1 MSLFVSY
8 QVIDTPL
15 TPRAALKRWQ
25 SWKLMPIEDEARRM
39 MMILA
44 LVAIVVVGLKAAV
57 APQAVADEPLP
68 EIVQIEQESMAASVP
83 LTSSAGPELSPV
95 FSQEVRQWQPQILA
109 WAGQH
114 QLDPDIVATIMQ
126 IESCG
131 DPEAVSSAGA
141 QGLFQV
147 MPFHFEAG
155 DQMRD
160 PDTNAGKGL
169 AYYAWQLQ
177 QTEGDIFL
185 AFAGYNGGTA
195 AVLSGWDGW
204 AHETQR
210 YYTWSK
216 GIYEDA
222 KAGLQTSPTLQ
233 RWMSAG
239 GASLCQQAAEQLG
252 M

>member
-1 MSLFVSY
+1 
-8 QVIDTPL
+8 
-15 TPRAALKRWQ
+15 
-25 SWKLMPIEDEARRM
+25 M
-39 MMILA
+39 MVILA
-44 LVAIVVVGLKAAV
+44 LVGFVVAGLRSIIQPQESAVEPAAKASQTAEEPIAAA
-57 APQAVADEPLP
+57 APQ
-68 EIVQIEQESMAASVP
+68 
-83 LTSSAGPELSPV
+83 TTSAGEVLSPV
-95 FSQEVRQWQPQILA
+95 FSREVRQWQPQILA
-109 WAGQH
+109 WADQH

-147 MPFHFEAG
+147 MPFHFETG

-160 PDTNAGKGL
+160 PETNASKGL
-169 AYYAWQLQ
+169 GYYAWQLQ

-195 AVLSGWDGW
+195 AVLSGWNGW

-222 KAGLQTSPTLQ
+222 KAGLRTSPTLE

-239 GASLCQQAAEQLG
+239 GASLCRQAADQLG
-252 M
+252 I